1 MLQCSIL
8 GLFLKFLNVS
18 CLKKI
23 QMKDKADIDVL
34 IAMPGDGECFG
45 ELSLYDFN
53 KIRVKQQGT

>member
-1 MLQCSIL
+1 MYIIL
-8 GLFLKFLNVS
+8 KGKVS
-18 CLKKI
+18 VKI

-45 ELSLYDFN
+45 ELSLYNFN